1 MSDLNELIPLVIAL
15 LVAFFGLL
23 LAGHGFASR
32 HVPGMWTFTFAPLG
46 VAGMT
51 FAGVLFGFGMVPQT
65 ATSALALGSAG
76 LSFLGF
82 TVEAWRDG
90 RNVRRPLWVAAA
102 AGSVVVASLA
112 VWGSGVADLVVG
124 SPLILYARVV
134 AFGPPVFVALSH
146 FAMRRRGTPAEQKT
160 SSRLAVG
167 ISTALVLAVAIS
179 LPTMLRAIWN
189 VSDPLLWVALA
200 ALVATWVQVFEGRV
214 EVKLFPSRALTWLV
228 LFLGLVA
235 IAAAAAR
242 QFDVGV
248 NLTTVLTGVV
258 ATLFVGVG
266 FVILSEAASRRVDA
280 LLATRM
286 ERDLEAARKTVQSM
300 QDKWG
305 HLERLALAGELSA
318 MVAHEIKNPL
328 QAVRGYAELL
338 VDLAPKLPAADRA
351 RYEQSLQII
360 RDESDRINAR
370 VQSLLQLA
378 RPQVLANDVST
389 RFSLRTVAS
398 EAVALVEVQARPVQI
413 TLDAEPS
420 LDARGN
426 PDGLRSALVNLLR
439 NAREAQSAGRIE
451 VVVSR
456 SEKGARLVVADEGVG
471 LSEEHLASP
480 IVAFRS
486 TRPDGTGLGLVI
498 AQAGVESCGGTLSF
512 ERNVPRG
519 TRAIIELPT
528 EG

>member
-1 MSDLNELIPLVIAL
+1 
-15 LVAFFGLL
+15 
-23 LAGHGFASR
+23 
-32 HVPGMWTFTFAPLG
+32 
-46 VAGMT
+46 
-51 FAGVLFGFGMVPQT
+51 
-65 ATSALALGSAG
+65 
-76 LSFLGF
+76 
-82 TVEAWRDG
+82 
-90 RNVRRPLWVAAA
+90 
-102 AGSVVVASLA
+102 
-112 VWGSGVADLVVG
+112 
-124 SPLILYARVV
+124 
-134 AFGPPVFVALSH
+134 
-146 FAMRRRGTPAEQKT
+146 
-160 SSRLAVG
+160 
-167 ISTALVLAVAIS
+167 
-179 LPTMLRAIWN
+179 
-189 VSDPLLWVALA
+189 
-200 ALVATWVQVFEGRV
+200 
-214 EVKLFPSRALTWLV
+214 
-228 LFLGLVA
+228 
-235 IAAAAAR
+235 
-242 QFDVGV
+242 
-248 NLTTVLTGVV
+248 
-258 ATLFVGVG
+258 
-266 FVILSEAASRRVDA
+266 
-280 LLATRM
+280 
-286 ERDLEAARKTVQSM
+286 
-300 QDKWG
+300 
-305 HLERLALAGELSA
+305 